1 MIASGKT
8 SGAQY
13 PFIIQMGDKG
23 DPYHFYGF
31 QTSFGAP
38 VFKTNDAGEY
48 TSDLAMGGSG
58 GTDFAKWLK
67 AQGDAGIL
75 STSIDGDVAKQKFLD
90 GAAAYTVT
98 GPWNVTAFREAG
110 MDVSVLPIPSAGSQA
125 AQPFVGVQM
134 FYQSAKSAN
143 PVAAK
148 QFFNYLATP
157 KAQEEMQKLYAEV
170 KFNPLAGCL
179 PMLLQ
184 MPIFM
189 ALFQVLSEMGSRTS
203 GTTYEFY
210 NLVPSLVM
218 RPSEAL
224 AVGFG
229 TFVPYLILMVI
240 FAGATFLPMV
250 LMQMGNKDNPQRKQ
264 TMIMAAV
271 MSVFMLWI
279 SWSSPAGVLLFWGAS
294 SLMGIAQQ
302 QISMRIMKK
311 RDAEAAETIEVKP
324 IEVDVTRK
332 QKKPRPTKK
341 DTTKRK

>member
-1 MIASGKT
+1 MW
-8 SGAQY
+8 
-13 PFIIQMGDKG
+13 D
-23 DPYHFYGF
+23 
-31 QTSFGAP
+31 
-38 VFKTNDAGEY
+38 VFKDWIFDIIHFFYDFCG
-48 TSDLAMGGSG
+48 DWGLAIIIV
-58 GTDFAKWLK
+58 TVIFR
-67 AQGDAGIL
+67 IL
-75 STSIDGDVAKQKFLD
+75 ISPLMHKQ
-90 GAAAYTVT
+90 T
-98 GPWNVTAFREAG
+98 
-110 MDVSVLPIPSAGSQA
+110 
-125 AQPFVGVQM
+125 
-134 FYQSAKSAN
+134 KSSF
-143 PVAAK
+143 
-148 QFFNYLATP
+148 Q
-157 KAQEEMQKLYAEV
+157 MQKLYAEV

-294 SLMGIAQQ
+294 SLIGIAQQ

>member
-1 MIASGKT
+1 MW
-8 SGAQY
+8 
-13 PFIIQMGDKG
+13 D
-23 DPYHFYGF
+23 
-31 QTSFGAP
+31 
-38 VFKTNDAGEY
+38 VFKDWIFDIIHFFYDFCG
-48 TSDLAMGGSG
+48 DWGLAIIIV
-58 GTDFAKWLK
+58 TVIFR
-67 AQGDAGIL
+67 IL
-75 STSIDGDVAKQKFLD
+75 ISPLMHKQTKSSFQMQK
-90 GAAAYTVT
+90 V
-98 GPWNVTAFREAG
+98 
-110 MDVSVLPIPSAGSQA
+110 
-125 AQPFVGVQM
+125 QPLMQELQRK
-134 FYQSAKSAN
+134 YADDQ
-143 PVAAK
+143 PR
-148 QFFNYLATP
+148 L
-157 KAQEEMQKLYAEV
+157 QEEMQKLYAEV

-224 AVGFG
+224 AVGF
-229 TFVPYLILMVI
+229 
-240 FAGATFLPMV
+240 
-250 LMQMGNKDNPQRKQ
+250 GNKDNPQRKQ